1 MSDVLSDYWPHIAAG
16 FSALNVVLIVV
27 FLPWVLL
34 SKKDATATVAWCLL
48 VLFVPLLGALLF
60 WGFGYNY
67 LLHRVRHQ
75 RGERVGHRKQHPHP
89 DGLPHNEDRGEYD
102 LGELAER
109 VNAYPMRR
117 GNALTVYH
125 ETEQAFNSLFDAIT
139 SAR

>member
-1 MSDVLSDYWPHIAAG
+1 MNAVLTDYWPHIAAL
-16 FSALNVVLIVV
+16 FSALNVAVIVV

-67 LLHRVRHQ
+67 LLHRVRHK
-75 RGERVGHRKQHPHP
+75 RGEQAGRRKQQPQS
-89 DGLPHNEDRGEYD
+89 DGPADQADRGEHD

-109 VNAYPMRR
+109 VNA
-117 GNALTVYH
+117 
-125 ETEQAFNSLFDAIT
+125 
-139 SAR
+139 